1 MRALGSNTELATIE
15 ANPNLGAQIVED
27 AKEYVLYS
35 WSTQDAINPVA
46 VAGAE
51 GRHFWD
57 YDGKR
62 YLDFASQLVNVNIGH
77 QHPKI
82 IQAIKDQADV
92 LCTIGP
98 PMANESR
105 SRLGRMLAEVTPGDL
120 SVSFFTNGGAE
131 ANENAIKLARMVT
144 GRHKIIARYRSYH
157 GGTAGAISL
166 TGDPRRW
173 AAEPGIPGVVRVMD
187 PYHGIQRGW
196 DSADEALANLDETI
210 QLEGPNTIAAFI
222 LETVTGTNGVLVPPD
237 GYIQGVRAICDRYGI
252 LMIADEVMAG
262 FGRTGK
268 WFAVEHYDVVPDL
281 ITMAKG
287 LTSAY
292 VQLGALG
299 MRRKYAEHFDTNVF
313 YGGLTYN
320 SHPLACATALATIEV
335 YEEEGLIERAVR
347 MGERM
352 RVHHEQ
358 LAARHPS
365 VGATRSIG
373 LFGIVELVRNRST
386 MEPLAPFNGTSDE
399 MAALGKRFRE
409 DGLYTFVRWN
419 TFFTNPPLTITDE
432 EMAEGFA
439 IIDRAL
445 EITDAAVV

>member
-1 MRALGSNTELATIE
+1 MAVTESRQAE
-15 ANPNLGAQIVED
+15 GDRVVAED
-27 AKEYVLYS
+27 RQYLIHS
-35 WSTQDAINPVA
+35 WSVQSALAPIPVA
-46 VAGAE
+46 GGE
-51 GRHFWD
+51 GRYFWD
-57 YDGKR
+57 YEGKR
-62 YLDFASQLVNVNIGH
+62 YLDFAAQLVNLALGH
-77 QHPKI
+77 QHPRLVAAVKE
-82 IQAIKDQADV
+82 QADR
-92 LCTIGP
+92 LCTIAP
-98 PMANESR
+98 SVANDKR
-105 SRLGRMLAEVTPGDL
+105 SELARLVAECMPGDL
-120 SVSFFTNGGAE
+120 NRTFFTNGGAE

-268 WFAVEHYDVVPDL
+268 WFAVDHYDVVPDL